1 MGRKWLTGLVVLI
14 AVSVAPVGDVGPAGA
29 TAMGSRAAALTVVVD
44 GTRTKVPASR
54 PTAARAL
61 AEAGV
66 VPRDGALHS
75 AATGAVID
83 PLYDYGYITVNG
95 RPASMD
101 TRLRRG
107 WRVDAVNGQ
116 DAVEDTATRD
126 VAIPY
131 ANEDKAGQPGWIPG
145 SEGLAS
151 EVYGVVSNEVV
162 TRTVAREPVGAI
174 ELVRPAD
181 VSAGST
187 VFLTFDDGP
196 DPTWTPQVL
205 DVLRANGVKATF
217 CMVGR
222 YAAANP
228 DLVRRVVAE
237 GHALCNHSQT
247 HARLDTLSAAGV
259 EAEMTAAS
267 AAIEAAAG
275 VRPSVFRIPYG
286 RGSPTVTALIAKLGM
301 ANLGWTVDP
310 SDYTR
315 PGTAAIVSRVAQAV
329 RPGSIVLFH
338 DGGGD
343 RSQTVAAIAQL
354 IPALKAAGY
363 TFGRP

>member
-1 MGRKWLTGLVVLI
+1 MGRKWLVGLAAL
-14 AVSVAPVGDVGPAGA
+14 AVISVALVGPVGTAGA
-29 TAMGSRAAALTVVVD
+29 AARSRPGTVTVLVD
-44 GTRTKVPASR
+44 GVRTKVSAAR

-61 AEAGV
+61 TRAGV
-66 VPRDGALHS
+66 VPHDGVLR
-75 AATGAVID
+75 AAVSGTVID
-83 PLYDYGYITVNG
+83 PLYEHAYITVNG

-101 TRLRRG
+101 TKLRRG
-107 WRVDAVNGQ
+107 WRVDVVNGT
-116 DAVEDTATRD
+116 DAVEETATRE
-126 VAIPY
+126 VAVPY
-131 ANEDKAGQPGWIPG
+131 ANQDKAGQPGWIAG

-151 EVYGVVSNEVV
+151 EVYGVVSGEVV
-162 TRTVAREPVGAI
+162 TRTVLREPVAAI
-174 ELVRPAD
+174 EFTRPAD
-181 VSAGST
+181 VGAGSA

-205 DVLRANGVKATF
+205 DVLRANGVQATF

-222 YAAANP
+222 YVAANP

-237 GHALCNHSQT
+237 GHALCNHTQN
-247 HARLDTLSAAGV
+247 HARLDALAAAAV
-259 EAEMTAAS
+259 ETEIGAAS

-286 RGSPTVTALIAKLGM
+286 RGSPTVSAVIAKVGM
-301 ANLGWTVDP
+301 SNLGWTVDP

-315 PGTAAIVSRVAQAV
+315 PGAAVIVARVAQAV

-354 IPALKAAGY
+354 IPALKSAGY